1 MQEDTITDI
10 KKVTGP
16 RHHKVN
22 NSLGVYDAYRWYRK
36 NKPKDK
42 KYVLT
47 SSQYF
52 KIIRTLNQAL
62 AQQLIDKGK
71 IVLPERLGIVE
82 IKKYTPTIKLEN
94 NKVKTNLP
102 IDWNATVNLWCEDK
116 ECKQNK
122 TLVRKNVAYV
132 FKIRYDKTKANYNNK
147 SFYQFTPNRQLKIA
161 LKDVINNNPKYD
173 AFIL

>member
-42 KYVLT
+42 KYILT

-102 IDWNATVNLWCEDK
+102 IDWGATLNLQCEDK

>member
-94 NKVKTNLP
+94 NKIKTNLP

>member
-42 KYVLT
+42 KYILT

>member
-102 IDWNATVNLWCEDK
+102 IDWDATLNLWCEDK